1 MVCFKK
7 SWNWAK
13 MLEGLNENLRN
24 EVLIMGD
31 TSLAKIGEK
40 LDFQT
45 IQKQESQSCDE
56 FKKLVFNR
64 TWVFKS
70 RLNVK
75 ENKLYFRMS
84 NKISFVQLPKM
95 NPTRKTDETDKQE
108 RRMKT
113 KHFSGYGNRLRS
125 IWKTLNEN
133 ENKVK
138 KKWKT

>member
-1 MVCFKK
+1 
-7 SWNWAK
+7 

-64 TWVFKS
+64 T
-70 RLNVK
+70 
-75 ENKLYFRMS
+75 
-84 NKISFVQLPKM
+84 
-95 NPTRKTDETDKQE
+95 
-108 RRMKT
+108 
-113 KHFSGYGNRLRS
+113 
-125 IWKTLNEN
+125 
-133 ENKVK
+133 
-138 KKWKT
+138 